1 MRTFYISL
9 ICCYTMTAAAQQK
22 NNDSLR
28 LKTLNLKAVDVAG
41 STDKSAH
48 MLSRIDIQLQPLKS
62 AQDLLRTVP
71 GLFIA
76 QHAGGGKAEQILVR
90 GIDNDHGT
98 DFGIFVDGI
107 PVNLPNHAHGQGY
120 ADMHFLIPEVIGD
133 AAYYKGPYEASQ
145 GDFTNAG
152 AAVYSSLFRPQD
164 QFVKLEYGQFNTAR
178 AAGLVK
184 LFDRQPVNGNGRDQN
199 AYVAADYTY
208 TDSYFDN
215 LQHFNRF
222 NLFGRYNVTLNSR
235 NTLSFIASGFTSSW
249 NASGQVP
256 LRAIDDGSLRR
267 FGSVDPTEGGKT
279 TRINTNLQW
288 NTTISERSSMQ
299 QQFYY
304 VRNIFDLWSNFTFY
318 KDDHDNGDEIR
329 QWERRHLFGYRNTFR
344 NRSHLGTATLESE
357 IGLGARVDVVNL
369 GRDHVK
375 ERELLSNEDSSK
387 ATVANYSLYLS
398 ETLRLNNGWS
408 FNLGLRNDL
417 FTFGLRDRMQPGNNG
432 HATAYRLSPKLNVY
446 YDVSPALALFAKAGM
461 GFHSNYANIAVRNGQ
476 DNAVPRSY
484 GSDIGVNFKLTG
496 RMLITATW
504 WWLQS
509 DAEYR
514 FIADDGSY
522 ENIGR
527 ATRTG
532 VDVALRYHV
541 FTPLWAD
548 VNLNYARPRLMD
560 AAPKENYVPF
570 APVFTSTGG
579 LTYQT
584 RNGWNA
590 NIRYRYMGKR
600 PALEDNSVQSASYFL
615 TDAVVKYRL
624 KRYEFG
630 LSAENISNV
639 KWAEAQFYD
648 ETQLKEEKAP
658 VMDFHI
664 TPGTPF
670 CLRGS
675 ITVKF

>member
-1 MRTFYISL
+1 MRTFYFFILS
-9 ICCYTMTAAAQQK
+9 IFTITASAQQK
-22 NNDSLR
+22 KATDSLR
-28 LKTLNLKAVDVAG
+28 VTNLKGVDISAATG
-41 STDKSAH
+41 KSAH
-48 MLSRIDIQLQPLKS
+48 MLSKIDLQLQPVKS

-120 ADMHFLIPEVIGD
+120 ADMHFLIPEVIGG

-152 AAVYSSLFRPQD
+152 AAVYTSLFRPQD

-178 AAGLVK
+178 ATTLLK
-184 LFDRQPVNGNGRDQN
+184 LLDKQPAPGVHDQN
-199 AYVAADYTY
+199 AYIAADYTY

-215 LQHFNRF
+215 SQKFKRF
-222 NLFGRYNVTLNSR
+222 NLLGRYNIAVNKN
-235 NTLSFIASGFTSSW
+235 NTLSLIASGFTSSW

-256 LRAIDDGSLRR
+256 LRALESGYMTR
-267 FGSVDPTEGGKT
+267 FGSIDPSEGGKT
-279 TRINTNLQW
+279 TRINANLLW
-288 NTTISERSSMQ
+288 DTKISERSALKQ
-299 QQFYY
+299 QAYY
-304 VRNIFDLWSNFTFY
+304 VRNLFDLWSNFTFY
-318 KDDHDNGDEIR
+318 KEDRINGDEIR
-329 QWERRHLFGYRNTFR
+329 QWEKRDIIGYKNTF
-344 NRSHLGTATLESE
+344 NHQGHLGIAQLESE
-357 IGLGARVDVVNL
+357 AGLGVRVDMVNL

-375 ERELLSNEDSSK
+375 ERAILSNNDSSHV
-387 ATVANYSLYLS
+387 TVANYSFYIS
-398 ETLRLNNGWS
+398 ETLRLTNGWS

-417 FTFGLRDRMQPGNNG
+417 FTFDLRDHLDPANSGNSI
-432 HATAYRLSPKLNVY
+432 AYRVSPKFNVY
-446 YDVSPALALFAKAGM
+446 YDVSPAFGLFVKMGM
-461 GFHSNYANIAVRNGQ
+461 GFHSNYANVAIRNGQ
-476 DNAVPRSY
+476 ENAVPRSY
-484 GSDIGVNFKLTG
+484 GSDIGANLKIG
-496 RMLITATW
+496 SKAIITATW

-514 FIADDGSY
+514 FVADDGSY

-541 FTPLWAD
+541 LHPLWAD
-548 VNLNYARPRLMD
+548 VNVNYARPRLMD
-560 AAPKENYVPF
+560 AAPKENYIPF

-579 LTYQT
+579 LTWQPAK
-584 RNGWNA
+584 GINA
-590 NIRYRYMGKR
+590 SLRYRYMGQR
-600 PALEDNSVQSASYFL
+600 PAIEDNSVESKAYFL
-615 TDAVVKYRL
+615 MDAVLKYNY
-624 KRYEFG
+624 KRFEFG
-630 LSAENISNV
+630 LSAENLLNT

-648 ETQLKEEKAP
+648 ASQLKEEKSP

-670 CLRGS
+670 SLRGS
-675 ITVKF
+675 VTVKF

>member
-1 MRTFYISL
+1 MRIFYTAVLSALALPALAQHKNTDTLSL
-9 ICCYTMTAAAQQK
+9 KI
-22 NNDSLR
+22 
-28 LKTLNLKAVDVAG
+28 LNLKAIDIAG

-48 MLSRIDIQLQPLKS
+48 MLSKLDLQLQPIKS

-120 ADMHFLIPEVIGD
+120 ADMHFLIPEVIGG

-152 AAVYSSLFRPQD
+152 AAVYTSLFRPD
-164 QFVKLEYGQFNTAR
+164 NQFVKLEYGQFNTAR
-178 AAGLVK
+178 AATMLRLLDK
-184 LFDRQPVNGNGRDQN
+184 QQQPGTRDQN
-199 AYVAADYTY
+199 AYIAADYTY

-215 LQHFNRF
+215 SQRF
-222 NLFGRYNVTLNSR
+222 KRMNLLGRYNIALNSN
-235 NTLSFIASGFTSSW
+235 NTISLIASGFTSNW

-256 LRAIDDGSLRR
+256 LRALEDGSLRR
-267 FGSVDPTEGGKT
+267 FGSIDPSEGGKT
-279 TRINTNLQW
+279 TRINANLLW
-288 NTTISERSSMQ
+288 DTRLGERSSLRQ
-299 QQFYY
+299 QLYY
-304 VRNIFDLWSNFTFY
+304 VRNLFDLWSNFTFY
-318 KDDHDNGDEIR
+318 KDDRENGDEIR
-329 QWERRHLFGYRNTFR
+329 QWEKRDLFGYKNTWR
-344 NRSHLGTATLESE
+344 HEGRLGKATLQSE
-357 IGLGARVDVVNL
+357 IGLGARIDLVNL

-375 ERELLSNEDSSK
+375 ERDLLSHEDSSRV
-387 ATVANYSLYLS
+387 AVANYSLYFS
-398 ETLRLNNGWS
+398 ETLRLAGGWS
-408 FNLGLRNDL
+408 FNVGLRNDV
-417 FTFGLRDRMQPGNNG
+417 FTFNLHDRMDPSNNG
-432 HATAYRLSPKLNVY
+432 NSVAYRLSPKINIY
-446 YDVSPALALFAKAGM
+446 YDLSPSLAFFAKTGM
-461 GFHSNYANIAVRNGQ
+461 GFHSNYANVAIRNGQ
-476 DNAVPRSY
+476 ESAVPRSY
-484 GSDIGVNFKLTG
+484 GADLGANFKLNSK
-496 RMLITATW
+496 LLLTATW

-509 DAEYR
+509 DAEFR

-532 VDVALRYHV
+532 VDIALRYHIWK
-541 FTPLWAD
+541 PLWAD
-548 VNLNYARPRLMD
+548 VNLNYAHPRLMD
-560 AAPKENYVPF
+560 APAKENYIPF

-579 LTYQT
+579 VSWQAAK
-584 RNGWNA
+584 GWNA
-590 NIRYRYMGKR
+590 GIRYRYMGKR
-600 PALEDNSVQSASYFL
+600 AAIEDNSVQSAAYFL
-615 TDAVVKYRL
+615 TDAVVKYQWR
-624 KRYEFG
+624 RFEFG
-630 LSAENISNV
+630 LSAENIFNE

-648 ETQLKEEKAP
+648 ESQLKDEKAP